1 MATRVGP
8 TQRTRAFRHES
19 FFRHR
24 NFLWAKVALAIVI
37 AAIAVYIVDD
47 PRPFPSGGTFYG
59 YTLGTIGA
67 LLILWLTMLGI
78 RKRAMTPGRWS
89 LKAWTSAHVYL
100 GLALLVIGTLHT
112 GFDFGWNVHTLAY
125 GLMLFVIASGM
136 LGIALYAALPRA
148 LSSNRGELTEHEMVA
163 SLGSIDAQLHIAA
176 QPLDSSRAALVERA
190 IEESP
195 LDAGVLAR
203 LSGRPKAGRTRAA
216 LAAFRDDASD
226 SETGAAVE
234 GLLERRLE
242 TAALMARHM
251 RLKAML
257 EGWLYIHVP
266 VTFALIA
273 ALIAHIVSV
282 FFYW

>member
-24 NFLWAKVALAIVI
+24 NFLWAKIALVIVI
-37 AAIAVYIVDD
+37 AAIAAYIVDD
-47 PRPFPSGGTFYG
+47 PWPYPAGGTFYG
-59 YTLGTIGA
+59 YTLGTVGA
-67 LLILWLTMLGI
+67 ALIVWLTMLGI

-100 GLALLVIGTLHT
+100 GLALIVIGTLHT

-148 LSSNRGELTEHEMVA
+148 LSNNRGELTENEMVA
-163 SLGSIDAQLHIAA
+163 NLASIDAQLHAAA
-176 QPLDSSRAALVERA
+176 QPLGAAEAGLVERA
-190 IEESP
+190 LAENP

-203 LSGRPKAGRTRAA
+203 LSGRARAGRTRAA
-216 LAAFRDDASD
+216 LASLSGTQAG
-226 SETGAAVE
+226 ETVAA
-234 GLLERRLE
+234 LLERRLE

>member
-24 NFLWAKVALAIVI
+24 NFLWAKIALLIVV
-37 AAIAVYIVDD
+37 AAIAVYVIDD
-47 PRPFPSGGTFYG
+47 PWPYPNGGTFYG

-89 LKAWTSAHVYL
+89 LKAWTSAHIYL

-112 GFDFGWNVHTLAY
+112 GFDFGWNVHTVAY
-125 GLMLFVIASGM
+125 GLMLLVIASGM
-136 LGIALYAALPRA
+136 IGVALYAALPRA
-148 LSSNRGELTEHEMVA
+148 LSSNRGEVTEHEMVA
-163 SLGSIDAQLHIAA
+163 SLHSLDGQLHAAA
-176 QPLDSSRAALVERA
+176 QPLDANRATLVERVLA
-190 IEESP
+190 ESP
-195 LDAGVLAR
+195 LDAGFVAR
-203 LSGRPKAGRTRAA
+203 LVGRAKAGRTRAA
-216 LAAFRDDASD
+216 MAVFRGSHEGDA
-226 SETGAAVE
+226 GATVE

-242 TAALMARHM
+242 TAAMMARHM

-257 EGWLYIHVP
+257 EAWLYIHVP
-266 VTFALIA
+266 MTFALIA

>member
-24 NFLWAKVALAIVI
+24 NFLWAKIALVIVM
-37 AAIAVYIVDD
+37 AAIAVYIVDE
-47 PRPFPSGGTFYG
+47 PWPYPNGGTFYG

-67 LLILWLTMLGI
+67 LLIVWLTTLGI

-100 GLALLVIGTLHT
+100 GLALIVIGTLHT

-125 GLMLFVIASGM
+125 ALMLLVIASGM

-148 LSSNRGELTEHEMVA
+148 LSTNRGELTEQEMVA
-163 SLGSIDAQLHIAA
+163 NLASVDAQLHAAA
-176 QPLDSSRAALVERA
+176 QPLDAAQAAMVERA
-190 IEESP
+190 LDESP
-195 LDAGVLAR
+195 LDAGVLSR
-203 LSGRPKAGRTRAA
+203 LAGRPKAGRTRTA
-216 LAAFRDDASD
+216 LAQLRSGGEASA
-226 SETGAAVE
+226 TVAA
-234 GLLERRLE
+234 LLERRLE
-242 TAALMARHM
+242 TAATMARHM

-266 VTFALIA
+266 VTFALLA

>member
-24 NFLWAKVALAIVI
+24 NFLWAKVALAIAVL
-37 AAIAVYIVDD
+37 AIALYTADD
-47 PRPFPSGGTFYG
+47 PVPYPSGGSFYG

-67 LLILWLTMLGI
+67 LLIVWLTTLGI

-125 GLMLFVIASGM
+125 ALMLLVIASGM
-136 LGIALYAALPRA
+136 VGIALYAALPRA
-148 LSSNRGELTEHEMVA
+148 LSANRGEVTEHQMVA
-163 SLGSIDAQLHIAA
+163 SLASVDAQLHAAA
-176 QPLDSSRAALVERA
+176 QPLDTDRAALVERA
-190 IEESP
+190 LAESP
-195 LDAGVLAR
+195 LDAGVIAR
-203 LSGRPKAGRTRAA
+203 LSGRGKSGRTRAA
-216 LAAFRDDASD
+216 LAHFREAPPGDA
-226 SETGAAVE
+226 GAAVAA
-234 GLLERRLE
+234 LLERRLD
-242 TAALMARHM
+242 TAGLMARHM
-251 RLKAML
+251 RLKALL

-266 VTFALIA
+266 VTFALLA
-273 ALIAHIVSV
+273 ALAAHIVSV

>member
-24 NFLWAKVALAIVI
+24 NFLWAKIALVIVM
-37 AAIAVYIVDD
+37 ACIAVYVVDD
-47 PRPFPSGGTFYG
+47 PWPYPAGGTFYG
-59 YTLGTIGA
+59 YTLGTTGA
-67 LLILWLTMLGI
+67 LLIVWLTTLGI
-78 RKRAMTPGRWS
+78 RKRTMTPGRWS

-100 GLALLVIGTLHT
+100 GLALVVIGTLHT

-125 GLMLFVIASGM
+125 ALMLLVIASGM

-148 LSSNRGELTEHEMVA
+148 LSTNRGELTEQEMVA
-163 SLGSIDAQLHIAA
+163 NLASVDAQLHAAA
-176 QPLDSSRAALVERA
+176 QPLDAAQATLVERA
-190 IEESP
+190 LEESP

-203 LSGRPKAGRTRAA
+203 LAGRPKAGRTHTA
-216 LAAFRDDASD
+216 LAQLRGGGEASA
-226 SETGAAVE
+226 TVAA
-234 GLLERRLE
+234 LLERRLE
-242 TAALMARHM
+242 TAATMARHM

>member
-1 MATRVGP
+1 MASRVGP
-8 TQRTRAFRHES
+8 TQRNRAFHHES

-24 NFLWAKVALAIVI
+24 NFLWAKIALVIVI
-37 AAIAVYIVDD
+37 AAIAVYIVDE
-47 PRPFPSGGTFYG
+47 PWPYPGGGTFYG

-67 LLILWLTMLGI
+67 LLILWLTMLGV

-89 LKAWTSAHVYL
+89 LKAWTSAHIYL

-125 GLMLFVIASGM
+125 GLMLFVIASG
-136 LGIALYAALPRA
+136 LVGIALYAALPRA
-148 LSSNRGELTEHEMVA
+148 LSSNRGEQTEHEMVA
-163 SLGSIDAQLHIAA
+163 TLASIDGQLLAAA
-176 QPLDSSRAALVERA
+176 QPLDPHRAGLVQRALAEN
-190 IEESP
+190 P
-195 LDAGVLAR
+195 LDAGVFAR
-203 LSGRPKAGRTRAA
+203 LFGVPRAGRSRHA
-216 LAAFRDDASD
+216 LAAFRADPDDRDMGVAI
-226 SETGAAVE
+226 E

-242 TAALMARHM
+242 TAGLMARHM